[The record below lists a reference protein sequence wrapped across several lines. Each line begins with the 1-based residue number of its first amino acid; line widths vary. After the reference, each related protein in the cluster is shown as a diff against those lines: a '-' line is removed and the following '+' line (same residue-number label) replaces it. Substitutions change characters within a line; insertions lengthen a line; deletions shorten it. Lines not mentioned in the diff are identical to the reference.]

1 MCVTHTSSGGEGEG
15 GRERGREG
23 EREREGREKR
33 GGEGRGGKKEIERK
47 EIEGRF
53 IILIV
58 VRSINKQS
66 RSNEQRV
73 VVSSEQTEGQVNC
86 SLVSIR

>member
-1 MCVTHTSSGGEGEG
+1 VCVTHTSSGGEGEG
-15 GRERGREG
+15 GRERGR

-86 SLVSIR
+86 SLLSIR